1 METLASVPGS
11 HKLGMPMPN
20 LQEPGTEA
28 METSVL
34 FDTSHCCGH
43 IGIHANYRRFHSTSI
58 HVHYLLRVILLAILF
73 YFKFSWA
80 SLSHCALLLKNNIIN

>member
-11 HKLGMPMPN
+11 HKLGMPTPN

-43 IGIHANYRRFHSTSI
+43 IGIHANYRK
-58 HVHYLLRVILLAILF
+58 VPQYLNTCTLPPRSHIAGNTVLL
-73 YFKFSWA
+73 
-80 SLSHCALLLKNNIIN
+80 